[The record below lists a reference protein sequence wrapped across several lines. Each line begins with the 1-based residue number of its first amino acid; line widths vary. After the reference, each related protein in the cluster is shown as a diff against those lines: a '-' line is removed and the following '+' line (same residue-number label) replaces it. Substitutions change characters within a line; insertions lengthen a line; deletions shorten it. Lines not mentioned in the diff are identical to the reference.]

1 MTAQRILVNTPATLT
16 ATFYSGETPTD
27 PGGTT
32 ATVTIYRGD
41 GTALVTAAT
50 ATHGSAGV
58 FTYTLAAQTQLN
70 SLRAVWTGTDGRQVT
85 TYHEIVGGFYAELA
99 DIRALEGMSNTSK
112 YPTAALE
119 AARAQAADRF
129 EWATRVAWVPRYA
142 RETLDGNNRSD
153 LTLTWPQPRQILS
166 VTTDGTVV
174 SDLTAFRLYSFGVI
188 ERTNGVWFLADVYGG
203 GQNVTVEYTHGY
215 DRPPEDIRWAFLTYV
230 RYLLYETQSRI
241 PDRASAFTTPDG
253 TFQLVTAGFQRP
265 TGLPDVDAILNARS
279 HRVPGV
285 ASVTSAPGRP
295 GLGRIY

>member
-1 MTAQRILVNTPATLT
+1 MSVQRILVNTPATLT
-16 ATFYSGETPTD
+16 ATFYDGETVVD
-27 PGGTT
+27 PGTV
-32 ATVTIYRGD
+32 TVTITRAD
-41 GTALVTAAT
+41 GTAVVTDAAT
-50 ATHGSAGV
+50 SGTGAAPR
-58 FTYTLAAQTQLN
+58 TYTLPAQTQLN
-70 SLRAVWTGTDGRQVT
+70 NLTATWTGTTRTVV
-85 TYHEIVGGFYAELA
+85 TYHQIVGGFYAELA

-119 AARAQAADRF
+119 AARTQAEDRF

-153 LTLTWPQPRQILS
+153 LILKWPRPRQVLS
-166 VTTDGTVV
+166 VTTDGTTVT
-174 SDLTAFRLYSFGVI
+174 DLTTFRLYSYGVI

-203 GQNVTVEYTHGY
+203 GQNVVIEYTHGY

-253 TFQLVTAGFQRP
+253 TFQLVTAGYNRP
-265 TGLPDVDAILNARS
+265 TGLPDVDAILNAHS

-285 ASVTSAPGRP
+285 ASVTASPGRP
-295 GLGRIY
+295 GLGRVY

>member
-1 MTAQRILVNTPATLT
+1 MSVQRIQINTPATLT
-16 ATFYSGETPTD
+16 AVFYSGEAPTD

-32 ATVTIYRGD
+32 ATVTITKGD
-41 GTALVTAAT
+41 STALVTNAAT
-50 ATHGSAGV
+50 THTATGT
-58 FTYTLAAQTQLN
+58 FTYALPGQTQLN
-70 SLRAVWTGTDGRQVT
+70 NLTATWTGTNGAQVV
-85 TYHEIVGGFYAELA
+85 TYHQIVGGFYAELA
-99 DIRALEGMSNTSK
+99 EIRALEGMSNTSK

-119 AARAQAADRF
+119 SARAQAEDRF
-129 EWATRVAWVPRYA
+129 EWATRVSWVPRYA

-153 LTLTWPQPRQILS
+153 LILKWPRPRQVLS
-166 VTTDGTVV
+166 VTTDGTAVT
-174 SDLTAFRLYSFGVI
+174 DLTQFRLYTFGVI

-203 GQNVTVEYTHGY
+203 GQNVIVEYTHGY

-253 TFQLVTAGFQRP
+253 TFQLVTAGFNRP

-279 HRVPGV
+279 HQVPGV
-285 ASVTSAPGRP
+285 ASVTAAPGRP